1 MSSENVPRFGFSLT
15 DLPWTQIAQSYLDGN
30 ALPLMRH
37 LVEERGMTADELD
50 ELRRLVDQLE
60 QR

>member
-1 MSSENVPRFGFSLT
+1 VIRETVDDFVDQLF
-15 DLPWTQIAQSYLDGN
+15 DGN

-50 ELRRLVDQLE
+50 ELRRLVDQME
-60 QR
+60 QDS